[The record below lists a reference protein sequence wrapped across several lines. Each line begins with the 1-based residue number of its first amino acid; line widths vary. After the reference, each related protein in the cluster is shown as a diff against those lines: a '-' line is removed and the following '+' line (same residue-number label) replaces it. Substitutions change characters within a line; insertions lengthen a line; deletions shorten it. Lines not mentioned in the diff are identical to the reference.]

1 MQPFAFVLLVLVAIM
16 DLFWLRA
23 LWVIWWGVHKW
34 PFATMAKQADAPT
47 DREAAKVAIFIPARN
62 EQEQLPAALGS
73 VLAQDYP
80 NFVVRFIDDQSTDRT
95 WEIASRLAQGD
106 QRLELFRGES
116 RPEGWLGKPWALH
129 QITRDAQEQWFL
141 FVDADVV
148 LHPQALSRAMDEA
161 NKYGSDLLSILVTV
175 ELKSFWQKVIGLAT
189 AAIVAVTSPIAF
201 VNDPKKKTAFAAGGF
216 MLFRR
221 SAYRAVGGHEGVKDQ
236 IVEDVALAYKV
247 KQQRLRLVLLSAPA
261 LVTTHFFGGL
271 RDIFQNLRKNFYGL
285 FGVHPARLLAY
296 SLTLFMWILLPW
308 IGLIIGVTFSV
319 QMVPS
324 LIWNAVAG
332 FAFIGVASLLGM
344 TGVFALLAR
353 SSPLYALS
361 VPLGVIVLLAI
372 GWSNAWL
379 FYFGSG
385 LAWKGRTVASK

>member
-1 MQPFAFVLLVLVAIM
+1 M
-16 DLFWLRA
+16 DFFWLRA

-34 PFATMAKQADAPT
+34 PFATVTKQAALPIDGQ
-47 DREAAKVAIFIPARN
+47 AAKVAIFIPARN
-62 EQEQLPAALGS
+62 EQERLQIALES

-80 NFVVRFIDDQSTDRT
+80 NFIVRFIDDRSTDGT
-95 WEIASRLAQGD
+95 WEIASRLAQGN
-106 QRLELFRGES
+106 QRLELFRGGN
-116 RPEGWLGKPWALH
+116 RPDGWLGKPWALH
-129 QITRDAQEQWFL
+129 QIAQDAQEQWLL

-161 NKYGSDLLSILVTV
+161 DKYGADLLSILVTV

-221 SAYRAVGGHEGVKDQ
+221 SAYRAVGGHESVKDQ
-236 IVEDVALAYKV
+236 IVEDVALAYKI
-247 KQQRLRLVLLSAPA
+247 KQQKLRLVLLSAPA

-271 RDIFQNLRKNFYGL
+271 TDILQNLRKNFYGL
-285 FGVHPARLLAY
+285 FGVHPGRLLAY
-296 SLTLFMWILLPW
+296 SLTLFLWVLLPW
-308 IGLIIGVTFSV
+308 IGLIIGIAMSAGSDT
-319 QMVPS
+319 S
-324 LIWNAVAG
+324 LIWNAVA
-332 FAFIGVASLLGM
+332 FIAFIGVASLVGM
-344 TGVFALLAR
+344 TGVFALLTR

-361 VPLGVIVLLAI
+361 VPLGVIVLLVI
-372 GWSNAWL
+372 GWSNAWM

-385 LAWKGRTVASK
+385 LAWKGRTVARK

>member
-1 MQPFAFVLLVLVAIM
+1 MQLFAFVLLVLVATM
-16 DLFWLRA
+16 DFLWLRA

-34 PFATMAKQADAPT
+34 PFATIEKQDAAGL
-47 DREAAKVAIFIPARN
+47 DREAERVAIFIPARN
-62 EQEQLPAALGS
+62 EQKQLQVALGS

-80 NFVVRFIDDQSTDRT
+80 DFVVRFIDDQSIDKT

-106 QRLELFRGES
+106 KRLELFRGEN
-116 RPEGWLGKPWALH
+116 RPDDWLGKPWALH
-129 QITRDAQEQWFL
+129 QITRDAREQWFL

-161 NKYGSDLLSILVTV
+161 KKYGSDLLSILVTV

-221 SAYRAVGGHEGVKDQ
+221 TAYRAVGGHEGVKDQ

-261 LVTTHFFGGL
+261 LVTTHFFGGF
-271 RDIFQNLRKNFYGL
+271 RDILQNLRKNFYGL
-285 FGVHPARLLAY
+285 FGVHPGKLLGY
-296 SLTLFMWILLPW
+296 SLTLFMWVLLPW
-308 IGLIIGVTFSV
+308 IGLIIGIAMSV
-319 QMVPS
+319 QPSPS
-324 LIWNAVAG
+324 LIWNVVAL
-332 FAFIGVASLLGM
+332 FAFISVASALGM

-353 SSPLYALS
+353 SSPLYAFS
-361 VPLGVIVLLAI
+361 VPLGVMVLLVI
-372 GWSNAWL
+372 GWSNAWM

-385 LAWKGRTVASK
+385 LQWKGRTVASK